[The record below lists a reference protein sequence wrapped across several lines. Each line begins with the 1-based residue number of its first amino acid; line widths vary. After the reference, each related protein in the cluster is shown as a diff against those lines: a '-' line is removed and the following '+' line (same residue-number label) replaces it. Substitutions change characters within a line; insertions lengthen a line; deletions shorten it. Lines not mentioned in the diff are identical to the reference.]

1 MLRELLINKAERLAN
16 SEQASKKR
24 RSIKKIVSEQKQNLY
39 RKVRKAKK
47 SRDLDVRFQ
56 GKNLDT
62 LKLASNELIE
72 IARTI
77 PGVTSLDDFL
87 YHL

>member
-39 RKVRKAKK
+39 RKVRKTKK
-47 SRDLDVRFQ
+47 KR
-56 GKNLDT
+56 
-62 LKLASNELIE
+62 I
-72 IARTI
+72 
-77 PGVTSLDDFL
+77 
-87 YHL
+87 